1 MIANASATTTAV
13 SRGAGRREGIIDAAI
28 LLFSSRGYVDTGIDD
43 IGAAVGITGPAV
55 YRHFDSKEDLLVAV
69 LERAV
74 QHAAGIAP
82 RARAEA
88 TSPAETLR
96 LFVEYSV
103 AACIEDRALTALYWQ
118 HSSNL
123 PSGPRD
129 GIEQAQRE
137 MIEDFADVLRAVHPE
152 LTPSEARMAV
162 YAASS
167 LMRSVAQ
174 RESSLSEAH
183 LQTLL
188 TSMAHAALTGV
199 SPG

>member
-1 MIANASATTTAV
+1 MSPTTAL
-13 SRGAGRREGIIDAAI
+13 SRRAGRREAIIDAATQ
-28 LLFSSRGYVDTGIDD
+28 LFTARGYAATGIDD

-55 YRHFDSKEDLLVAV
+55 YRHFDSKEELLVAV

-88 TSPAETLR
+88 TSPTDTLR
-96 LFVEYSV
+96 LLVEYSV

-118 HSSNL
+118 HSSSL

-129 GIEQAQRE
+129 DIERAQRA
-137 MIEDFADVLRAVHPE
+137 MIEDFADVLRAVRPE

-174 RESSLSEAH
+174 RESRLDEAH
-183 LQTLL
+183 LQELL
-188 TSMAHAALTGV
+188 TSMAHAALTAASGALPV
-199 SPG
+199 